1 MIFFEI
7 QGISLCLLAI
17 IPVGLDGRFVSPGAF
32 PVACGTGT
40 WLLTLGHTLAFGAM
54 FSKIWRV
61 HRLANKNKSDSKI
74 VSLLYSVR
82 MTKKQI
88 IYNYAAHSI
97 RQRISIF
104 FFLQFRYIC
113 SFIC

>member
-1 MIFFEI
+1 MVSLSILLELHKIDVYILYVIKTLEI

-40 WLLTLGHTLAFGAM
+40 WLLTLGHSLAFGAM

-61 HRLANKNKSDSKI
+61 HRLTTKNKSDSKI
-74 VSLLYSVR
+74 VS
-82 MTKKQI
+82 
-88 IYNYAAHSI
+88 
-97 RQRISIF
+97 
-104 FFLQFRYIC
+104 
-113 SFIC
+113 